1 MPNPLKP
8 LTMPEYFFRPSQ
20 LLLRI
25 RRLLSGVV
33 AGSDRMPESDRVR
46 LPWGHTITV
55 RPREVIGAAIWWY
68 GIFDLIVTE
77 AIWRLLDEG
86 ETALDI
92 GANLGQMTSLMRYRA
107 GPAGKVI
114 AFEPH
119 PTLFAE
125 LSVIAQETPPGLR
138 LAPAETHQ
146 SALSDHEGEAFLDL
160 GNQWEGNRGLA
171 KVVGD
176 TSAGT
181 GSKLKIQLT
190 TLDRILSPETKVGV
204 CKIDVEGH
212 EAAVFKG
219 AARVLAQRGI
229 RDIIFEDFQPYPGA
243 VHQLLMDHGFTL
255 FSLHSRLWRP
265 VLQPASGPAQFSTH
279 DGVNYLGTLDPE
291 RARQRFKSSGWFVLR
306 SRGIG
311 HG

>member
-8 LTMPEYFFRPSQ
+8 FTMPEYFFRPSQ
-20 LLLRI
+20 LWLRM

-33 AGSDRMPESDRVR
+33 AGSEPESDRVT
-46 LPWGHTITV
+46 LPWGQTITV

-77 AIWRLLDEG
+77 TIWRLLDEG

-107 GPAGKVI
+107 GSGGKVF

-125 LSVIAQETPPGLR
+125 LSAIAEETPPGAR
-138 LAPAETHQ
+138 LAQTEIHQ

-171 KVVGD
+171 KVVGEA
-176 TSAGT
+176 AG
-181 GSKLKIQLT
+181 SSLKIQLA
-190 TLDRILSPETKVGV
+190 TLDRILPPDTKVGV

-212 EAAVFKG
+212 ESAVFKG
-219 AARVLAQRGI
+219 AARVLDQRRI
-229 RDIIFEDFQPYPGA
+229 RDIIFEDFQPYPSP
-243 VHQLLMDHGFTL
+243 VHQLLLDHGFTL

-265 VLQPASGPAQFSTH
+265 VLRPASRSAEFSTR
-279 DGVNYLGTLDPE
+279 DGVNYLGTLNPE
-291 RARQRFKSSGWFVLR
+291 RAGQRFKSSGWFVLR
-306 SRGIG
+306 ASGTG